1 MWRSIFMN
9 FRPVAVWATDLALF
23 YGVTAGRF
31 GEAWAAWSW
40 LQLAGMAVLLLGTAV
55 YNGSL
60 RVPGL
65 APAARAGG
73 ADASGPQQQP
83 CSPLVSRGVEDAESV
98 TAALSPK
105 QASREGA
112 RLLVG
117 GGPERAGYASLRSVH
132 VQEPRGRS
140 GSS

>member
-31 GEAWAAWSW
+31 GEAWTAWSW

-60 RVPGL
+60 GVPGL
-65 APAARAGG
+65 EPAGADG
-73 ADASGPQQQP
+73 ADATGPQQP

-105 QASREGA
+105 HAPRDGA

-117 GGPERAGYASLRSVH
+117 GGPERAGYASLRSIH